1 VIRRVLWLGAGIA
14 VGVIVMRKASQAMK
28 AIAPSSIA
36 GQARES
42 AVGFVE
48 TVRDFVSDVRDG
60 MAEREALIHEAFER
74 GVTLDELM
82 GDEYDH
88 EYESEN
94 GAGVRQ

>member
-14 VGVIVMRKASQAMK
+14 VGVIVMRKASQAMR

-42 AVGFVE
+42 AVGLVD
-48 TVRDFVSDVRDG
+48 TVRDFVTDVREG
-60 MAEREALIHEAFER
+60 MAEREAQIHEAFER
-74 GVTLDELM
+74 GVTLDEVM
-82 GDEYDH
+82 GDEYD
-88 EYESEN
+88 EVQSEN

>member
-1 VIRRVLWLGAGIA
+1 MIKGALWLGAGIA
-14 VGVIVMRKASQAMK
+14 VGVIVMRKASQAMR

-48 TVRDFVSDVRDG
+48 SVRDFVSDVRDG
-60 MAEREALIHEAFER
+60 MAEREAQIHEAFDR

-82 GDEYDH
+82 DDEYG
-88 EYESEN
+88 SEN
-94 GAGVRQ
+94 GAGVRR

>member
-1 VIRRVLWLGAGIA
+1 MIRRALWLGAGIA

-48 TVRDFVSDVRDG
+48 TMRDFVSDVRDG
-60 MAEREALIHEAFER
+60 MAEREAQIHEAFER
-74 GVTLDELM
+74 GVALDEVI
-82 GDEYDH
+82 GD

>member
-1 VIRRVLWLGAGIA
+1 VIRRLLWLGAGIA

-48 TVRDFVSDVRDG
+48 TMRDFVTDIREG
-60 MAEREALIHEAFER
+60 MAEREAQIQEAFER
-74 GVTLDELM
+74 GVSLDEVL
-82 GDEYDH
+82 GDEYD
-88 EYESEN
+88 EYASEN
-94 GAGVRQ
+94 GAGVRR